1 VRALERA
8 TRIESEPHRRAFLQD
23 ALDVAR
29 SCATRERANTT
40 GRTPKTGDG
49 GPRGEFAVA
58 VMVREHRL
66 RKIRIGVDR
75 AAAEAH
81 FGG

>member
-29 SCATRERANTT
+29 ILRHPRAS
-40 GRTPKTGDG
+40 
-49 GPRGEFAVA
+49 
-58 VMVREHRL
+58 EH
-66 RKIRIGVDR
+66 DR
-75 AAAEAH
+75 SNPEDR
-81 FGG
+81 